1 MEVESP
7 PGSNSPCLQN
17 QSPFSAVASPVANP
31 EGIGAGC
38 VEYQM
43 PDSPSRGLTP
53 SPVRDIT
60 MRIQQMDGLSGRIG
74 VTTPPSVASW
84 NSLRAIASPQMFALG
99 ELEFDRFFLIRVYL
113 AE

>member
-1 MEVESP
+1 
-7 PGSNSPCLQN
+7 
-17 QSPFSAVASPVANP
+17 
-31 EGIGAGC
+31 
-38 VEYQM
+38 
-43 PDSPSRGLTP
+43 
-53 SPVRDIT
+53 
-60 MRIQQMDGLSGRIG
+60 MDGLSGRIG